1 MRLKEIR
8 KQKRILADE
17 INDAVDSGR
26 LGRRNTLLNQ
36 MSKLDQEEDALNP
49 QFTYKQRSQERRRTD
64 FVQEKPYEPSL
75 QEKMFGSSN
84 PSIRMKLCS
93 CPKRKISFL
102 DKLRNYWG

>member
-49 QFTYKQRSQERRRTD
+49 QFAYK
-64 FVQEKPYEPSL
+64 PSL
-75 QEKMFGSSN
+75 QEKMFSSSN